1 MRTGWVAVWRSR
13 SWWLFVG
20 LLTAA
25 LVTVVII
32 AFVTSS
38 PSMSAGGAAPLP
50 PGVSQPAAPYPTP
63 YTGPGSSGGSTVPL
77 APS

>member
-1 MRTGWVAVWRSR
+1 MWRSR

-32 AFVTSS
+32 AILTSS

-50 PGVSQPAAPYPTP
+50 AGVNRPAAPYPTP
-63 YTGPGSSGGSTVPL
+63 YSGPGSAAGLILPPGS
-77 APS
+77 S